1 MDADPSSPFTERRD
15 VGVRHSSGPATPR
28 RDLPPPHALDAI
40 LRPRSV
46 AVIGAS
52 HDPGKRGNRVVAALG
67 ESGYRGAVYPVNPKG
82 GEIAG
87 LSVLPSLADV
97 PGTPDLALICRP
109 AAAIPE
115 VIAECGRRGVPGA
128 VVLAVGFAEAGAS
141 GRKLDRAVRAQ
152 ARKHGVRIVGP
163 NTSGILNLSVGLNLI
178 GFRSVRAGH
187 VSLIVQSG
195 NIALDV
201 VNGLMDRTNEGV
213 AACIG
218 LGNAMD
224 VGFAECLDFLG
235 DDPNTEVILVHSE
248 DLGDVPEFLRVASR
262 VTRAKPVVLVK
273 GGRSE
278 EGQRAALSH
287 TGALSS
293 RHDLLSVG
301 LRQAGIVEMERTD
314 ELVHLAAALRGQPP
328 ARASAGVAVL
338 TDGGG
343 QATLAVDALSD
354 LGVPLARLGRD
365 TQGVLRERLGPAATV
380 SNPVDVAGSADSD
393 PGVFA
398 DAARALVAD
407 PQVGLVLLVG
417 LFGGYGVRFS
427 SDLAQAERDCA
438 DSMARTA
445 RGAAVPLVVHS
456 MYVRTSASRSMVGES
471 VPVVES
477 LDVAVRVVA
486 ELWRRA
492 AQLKSEGWSNA
503 DRHRE
508 TPSADPGGDTP
519 VTRRPDRHRARDMAV
534 PKMLSEPAAVRL
546 LSGFGVRF
554 PDHAL
559 CRTQAEVS
567 RAASEL
573 GFPVAMKAVS
583 AMLPHKT
590 EAGGV
595 VLDVPSGRAARHAF
609 RDITRRTCSYL
620 KAHGHDPVIDGV
632 MVSSM
637 LPTPVAE
644 ILVGARRDAH
654 VGPVLTVGEG
664 GILAEIYG
672 DVAHRLLPASE
683 DDIAE
688 MLTELRIHRVLCGYR
703 GKPSADLN
711 ALKRTLLAVANCLL
725 SKPEVAEIEV
735 NPLFALPDDAVA
747 ADAFVAVR
755 LNALSQ
761 QEESL

>member
-1 MDADPSSPFTERRD
+1 M
-15 VGVRHSSGPATPR
+15 
-28 RDLPPPHALDAI
+28 LD
-40 LRPRSV
+40 
-46 AVIGAS
+46 
-52 HDPGKRGNRVVAALG
+52 ALG
-67 ESGYRGAVYPVNPKG
+67 ESGYRGTVYPVNPTG

-87 LSVLPSLADV
+87 LPVFPSLADV
-97 PGTPDLALICRP
+97 PDPPDLALICRP
-109 AAAIPE
+109 AAAVPE
-115 VIAECGRRGVPGA
+115 VIAECGRRGVPAA
-128 VVLAVGFAEAGAS
+128 VVLAVGFAEAGLS
-141 GRKLDRAVRAQ
+141 GRRLDRAVRAQ
-152 ARKHGVRIVGP
+152 AQKYGVRIVGP
-163 NTSGILNLSVGLNLI
+163 NTSGLLNLSVGLNLI
-178 GFRSVRAGH
+178 GFRSVRAGG

-201 VNGLMDRTNEGV
+201 VNGLMDRTSEGI

-235 DDPNTEVILVHSE
+235 DDPNTEVILIHSE
-248 DLGDVPEFLRVASR
+248 DLGDVRAFLRVASR
-262 VTRAKPVVLVK
+262 VTRAKPVVVVK

-293 RHDLLSVG
+293 PHDLLSVG
-301 LRQAGIVEMERTD
+301 LRQAGVIEVERTD

-354 LGVPLARLGRD
+354 LGIPLARLGKD
-365 TQGVLRERLGPAATV
+365 TQEVLRERLGSAAAV
-380 SNPVDVAGSADSD
+380 GNPVDVAGSADSD

-398 DAARALVAD
+398 DAVRALVAD
-407 PQVGLVLLVG
+407 PQVGLVFLVG

-427 SDLAQAERDCA
+427 GDLAQTETDSA
-438 DSMARTA
+438 DSMARAA
-445 RGAAVPLVVHS
+445 RTAAVPLVVHS
-456 MYVRTSASRSMVGES
+456 MYPRTGASRSMVGES

-477 LDVAVRVVA
+477 LEVAVRVVA

-492 AQLKSEGWSNA
+492 AQLKNEGWSGA
-503 DRHRE
+503 DF
-508 TPSADPGGDTP
+508 GGDTP
-519 VTRRPDRHRARDMAV
+519 VTEQPNRHRARHATV

-559 CRTQAEVS
+559 CRTQDEVS
-567 RAASEL
+567 RAVSEL
-573 GFPVAMKAVS
+573 GSPVAMKAVS
-583 AMLPHKT
+583 AVLPHKT

-595 VLDVPSGRAARHAF
+595 VVDVTSGRAAQHAF
-609 RDITRRTCSYL
+609 QDITRRTCAYL
-620 KAHGHDPVIDGV
+620 EARGLDPVIDGV

-637 LPTPVAE
+637 LPAPVAE

-664 GILAEIYG
+664 GILTEVSG
-672 DVAHRLLPASE
+672 DVAHRLLPASD

-688 MLTELRIHRVLCGYR
+688 MLTELRIHRILCGYR
-703 GKPSADLN
+703 GRPSADLH
-711 ALKRTLLAVANCLL
+711 AIKRTLRAVADCLL
-725 SKPEVAEIEV
+725 LSPDVAEIEV
-735 NPLFALPDDAVA
+735 NPLFALPDGAVA

-755 LNALSQ
+755 LNAPSQ
-761 QEESL
+761 R